1 MFIVHL
7 LDNLRCI
14 QKYTKF
20 TTKYTMYY
28 TKYPVYAR
36 IYSIYTASETTKA
49 GSFVSDMYS

>member
-49 GSFVSDMYS
+49 GSFVSDMYF